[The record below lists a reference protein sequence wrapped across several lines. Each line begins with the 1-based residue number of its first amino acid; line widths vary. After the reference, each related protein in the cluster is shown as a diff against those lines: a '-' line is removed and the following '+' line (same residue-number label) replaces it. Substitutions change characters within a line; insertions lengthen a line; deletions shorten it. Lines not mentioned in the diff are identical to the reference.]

1 MGSIA
6 NERNQAA
13 QLSGRA
19 TTRALANEN
28 LYFTQKLA
36 TGLDDADKLHQAAI
50 DYYEG
55 RSSMMATS
63 SADRQEVSRR
73 LEELN
78 KEADAVNDLPSFNA
92 FMKLHNDAWLN
103 GHKIELQ
110 GLIDSDR
117 AAKRLGVVYMVL
129 YVIGSLIAL
138 TGQALE

>member
-73 LEELN
+73 LEELHYLSN
-78 KEADAVNDLPSFNA
+78 HLA
-92 FMKLHNDAWLN
+92 FLRLARGSALRREISNV
-103 GHKIELQ
+103 
-110 GLIDSDR
+110 DR
-117 AAKRLGVVYMVL
+117 W
-129 YVIGSLIAL
+129 
-138 TGQALE
+138 